1 MIGYCINL
9 INKEYKF
16 EETKKELSN
25 VNIDVIRFGV
35 TYDIKPMIKRR
46 GVKPSQSVI
55 LNTHLELMK
64 HLLELN
70 SDYFLILED
79 DIMIL
84 NKFNIN
90 EVIKSA
96 PKDWGVIYLGGMNHF
111 TSPHIID
118 SSFYKSAYS
127 FNAHS
132 YIVKKDFLPTLIKRV
147 EQRDCELDVIF
158 AKMQSN
164 NIGNWYGT
172 IEDYIIQHGRY
183 SHTIITTF
191 KNTTKIKDLKSN
203 IILKQIT
210 IPSILSKREIFEDIC
225 KKQLKYLD
233 NNYPDIDKKSKL
245 KSVIVESRCGE
256 YIEFTIKNTIKRLGD
271 GWGHILVC
279 TDDNFEY
286 MSNIA
291 NDISEEIEII
301 NLGDFKITRDS
312 YNNLCLD
319 INFWNKINCQ
329 KVLVYQ
335 SDTYIFKDFDDYF
348 LEFDYIGAPWG
359 PSEHSENI
367 KNAYKFKCNVNIGNG
382 GFSLRNLEAM
392 KWCLNEYKPNKNF
405 VNNDTNYMWEDCFF
419 SYYIQNSERYKKTPL
434 KVAQKFSFEHIY
446 SEDTFGCHQPF
457 LDSFVGD
464 NIFGNFL
471 NKIGGVNVLGFGNYL
486 LGLGH
491 NMRVIVDALDK
502 AKIPHNINEL
512 KCGSTRVDYLENDT
526 TNYFNTNLILCN
538 PDYDFLSI
546 VGEKY
551 LLNKYNISLWAW
563 ELESLPKKWI
573 ESSKKFDEIWSQ
585 SEFCKESFQNS
596 IPDKKIELINIKGDF
611 RNKNPKEES
620 KKRLGLDG
628 KFIVSFIFD
637 GNSDRV
643 RKNPEGVIYAFNK
656 YLSKFDDCV
665 LFLKCHNLK
674 KDDIEILKKI
684 CNEKNILIN
693 EGWSDEKM
701 IDLISA
707 TDIYTSLHRS
717 EGSGFT
723 IMESIYLGIP
733 TITTNW
739 SGNLDFC
746 KKEFCELVEYE
757 MISLSKDSIYYNEN
771 KNGIWANP
779 SYLDAAE
786 KMLNIYNN
794 YEYYLEKSI
803 DGKNFIDDKYD
814 INKLSKFLKNKFKK

>member
-1 MIGYCINL
+1 M
-9 INKEYKF
+9 
-16 EETKKELSN
+16 
-25 VNIDVIRFGV
+25 
-35 TYDIKPMIKRR
+35 
-46 GVKPSQSVI
+46 
-55 LNTHLELMK
+55 
-64 HLLELN
+64 
-70 SDYFLILED
+70 
-79 DIMIL
+79 
-84 NKFNIN
+84 
-90 EVIKSA
+90 
-96 PKDWGVIYLGGMNHF
+96 
-111 TSPHIID
+111 
-118 SSFYKSAYS
+118 
-127 FNAHS
+127 
-132 YIVKKDFLPTLIKRV
+132 
-147 EQRDCELDVIF
+147 
-158 AKMQSN
+158 
-164 NIGNWYGT
+164 
-172 IEDYIIQHGRY
+172 
-183 SHTIITTF
+183 
-191 KNTTKIKDLKSN
+191 
-203 IILKQIT
+203 
-210 IPSILSKREIFEDIC
+210 
-225 KKQLKYLD
+225 
-233 NNYPDIDKKSKL
+233 
-245 KSVIVESRCGE
+245 
-256 YIEFTIKNTIKRLGD
+256 
-271 GWGHILVC
+271 
-279 TDDNFEY
+279 
-286 MSNIA
+286 
-291 NDISEEIEII
+291 
-301 NLGDFKITRDS
+301 
-312 YNNLCLD
+312 
-319 INFWNKINCQ
+319 
-329 KVLVYQ
+329 
-335 SDTYIFKDFDDYF
+335 
-348 LEFDYIGAPWG
+348 
-359 PSEHSENI
+359 
-367 KNAYKFKCNVNIGNG
+367 
-382 GFSLRNLEAM
+382 
-392 KWCLNEYKPNKNF
+392 
-405 VNNDTNYMWEDCFF
+405 
-419 SYYIQNSERYKKTPL
+419 
-434 KVAQKFSFEHIY
+434 
-446 SEDTFGCHQPF
+446 
-457 LDSFVGD
+457 
-464 NIFGNFL
+464 
-471 NKIGGVNVLGFGNYL
+471 
-486 LGLGH
+486 
-491 NMRVIVDALDK
+491 
-502 AKIPHNINEL
+502 
-512 KCGSTRVDYLENDT
+512 
-526 TNYFNTNLILCN
+526 
-538 PDYDFLSI
+538 
-546 VGEKY
+546 
-551 LLNKYNISLWAW
+551 NKYNISLWAW

-803 DGKNFIDDKYD
+803 GGKNFIDDKYD